1 MTKREIIKWLKQ
13 EKATA
18 LIKLSEEKDKAKREL
33 YKKTYEEI
41 NMADFYKETELELNA
56 ILAEY
61 KNKFDKKK
69 LSTLTW
75 SYSGF
80 KMKLESLI
88 NYLNSYLEED
98 VKRML
103 GYYSN
108 NGNINTNFNKLQD
121 GVINNYDNLIYNI
134 ENMNKTKD
142 IEEYLKS
149 LGMKLPD
156 TENAN
161 ETTALVKP
169 IDVRYLYLSI
179 NKNEDNNSENNVE
192 SN

>member
-18 LIKLSEEKDKAKREL
+18 LNKLDEEKDKTKREL
-33 YKKTYEEI
+33 YNKTYEEM
-41 NMADFYKETELELNA
+41 NMADFCKETELKLDA
-56 ILAEY
+56 ILTEY
-61 KNKFDKKK
+61 KNKFDEKK
-69 LSTLTW
+69 LITW

-88 NYLNSYLEED
+88 NYLNGYLEED
-98 VKRML
+98 VKRIL
-103 GYYSN
+103 SSSYGTI
-108 NGNINTNFNKLQD
+108 GTNFNKLQD
-121 GVINNYDNLIYNI
+121 GVNNNYDNLIYNVG
-134 ENMNKTKD
+134 NMSKTKD

-149 LGMKLPD
+149 LGMKLPN

-169 IDVRYLYLSI
+169 IDVRYLYLSV
-179 NKNEDNNSENNVE
+179 NKGENNAE
-192 SN
+192 NN